1 MKIWQVTILVILFL
15 VAVLILLVA
24 GILLFKPAP
33 VPESLPTP
41 LWGPTSRPT
50 ATLTVDAGNQWDA
63 CQICKEF
70 VKTRLLSPSSARFP
84 SCYDVDVRQTDVA
97 LDVWY
102 VEGYVDAENAF
113 GVVVRSYYSCGVRY
127 LGNEEWGLVSMTIE

>member
-24 GILLFKPAP
+24 GILLFKPVP
-33 VPESLPTP
+33 VPGSLPTY
-41 LWGPTSRPT
+41 TSRPM
-50 ATLTVDAGNQWDA
+50 ATPSVDAGNQWDA

-70 VKTRLLSPSSARFP
+70 VKRELLSPTSARFP
-84 SCYDVDVRQTDVA
+84 SCYDVDIRQTDVA
-97 LDVWY
+97 LDEWY

-127 LGNEEWGLVSMTIE
+127 FGNEEWGLVSLTIE